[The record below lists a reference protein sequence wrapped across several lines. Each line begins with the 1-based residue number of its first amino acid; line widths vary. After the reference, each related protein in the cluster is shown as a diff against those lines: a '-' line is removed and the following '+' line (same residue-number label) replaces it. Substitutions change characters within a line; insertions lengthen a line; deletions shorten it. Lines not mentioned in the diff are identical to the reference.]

1 MTESFVEHGNLSR
14 KGRDLYKMFSPDVML
29 YWQNNW
35 KLGMSICCGVVM
47 VAYLGISLLILLRLR
62 HKKEADVCMSAFVP
76 VVNIVQYARYS
87 HKFNKKVRAL
97 LKEEELSNL
106 EDEEIEL

>member
-1 MTESFVEHGNLSR
+1 MEHGNLSQ
-14 KGRDLYKMFSPDVML
+14 KGRDLYKMFTSEVML

-35 KLGMSICCGVVM
+35 KMGMSICCSAVM

-62 HKKEADVCMSAFVP
+62 HKKEADICMSAFVP

-87 HKFNKKVRAL
+87 NKFSKKVKAI
-97 LKEEELSNL
+97 LKEEELSDL